1 LRNGWTI
8 CQLGDVIVSGKTID
22 PTKTPTRKFE
32 YVDVSGVSNKTFR
45 IEQTSEIIGSGAPSR
60 ARRQI
65 KSGDIIFA
73 TIRPTL
79 KRIAVVPPELDGE
92 VCSTAFFVF
101 RTRPNLDPKFLFYY
115 LFTDIF
121 MGGMESLQ
129 TGASYPA
136 VNDTQVREQKIA
148 FPALPEQKRIVAIL
162 DEAFE
167 GIDAAVGNAEKNLA
181 NARELLEIYTD
192 SVFSNPRNGWYEK
205 KLKDVC
211 EKITDGTHQTPTYF
225 DKGVVF
231 LSSRNVT
238 TGFIDWDKIKYI
250 DQKQH
255 LEMHRRVA
263 PRRNDILLAK
273 NGTTGVAAIV
283 DRDTVFDIYVSLALL
298 RALSVIRPQL
308 LLHFINS
315 TVAKRQFNKRLKGI
329 GVPNLHLEEIREV
342 TIAFPS
348 SLSEQDA
355 VVDKLDALRGEAARL
370 EGIYQQKIAALSE
383 LKQAILQ
390 KAFAGELTARDME
403 AVQEA
408 AE

>member
-1 LRNGWTI
+1 
-8 CQLGDVIVSGKTID
+8 
-22 PTKTPTRKFE
+22 
-32 YVDVSGVSNKTFR
+32 
-45 IEQTSEIIGSGAPSR
+45 
-60 ARRQI
+60 
-65 KSGDIIFA
+65 
-73 TIRPTL
+73 
-79 KRIAVVPPELDGE
+79 
-92 VCSTAFFVF
+92 
-101 RTRPNLDPKFLFYY
+101 
-115 LFTDIF
+115 